1 MGCRE
6 SQRGIDRIADR
17 PHEKRKSKE
26 KRQTAAA
33 LVFVSSIKDGR
44 TDERR
49 EKAGGTVC
57 CCTTAQTSKRTP
69 GVLAALT
76 NFAPQFVV
84 ADGHATCSSV
94 FVQPRNPSLPRN
106 LANSGESQQAAQD
119 TSTRRTREELYMG
132 PDCFSCTEL
141 YMGPDVSSVL
151 RFVRVGFRVPAP
163 RPPLVRFLNTMRR
176 SRRKYK
182 VCSDVVVLSRKRCAI
197 LGFFPLH
204 WGTLCTP
211 YEVAARSTRRS

>member
-132 PDCFSCTEL
+132 PDCFSCTNCTWVRMFRACCGL
-141 YMGPDVSSVL
+141 CVWG
-151 RFVRVGFRVPAP
+151 FVYLHRALP
-163 RPPLVRFLNTMRR
+163 
-176 SRRKYK
+176 S
-182 VCSDVVVLSRKRCAI
+182 CAFSI
-197 LGFFPLH
+197 LCAGAD
-204 WGTLCTP
+204 GSTE
-211 YEVAARSTRRS
+211 YVAM